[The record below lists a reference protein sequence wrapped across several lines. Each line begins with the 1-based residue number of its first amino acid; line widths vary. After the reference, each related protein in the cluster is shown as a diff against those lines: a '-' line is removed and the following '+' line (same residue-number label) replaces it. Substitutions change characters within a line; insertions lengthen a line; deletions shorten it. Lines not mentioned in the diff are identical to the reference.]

1 MTTPKTAGRRQL
13 RSLAMQVLA
22 HCDAQGVQAA
32 GDVEDFVRR
41 AALAPE
47 DAEFVRLRVQ
57 RVIANWPDIDRH
69 IVAAAE
75 NWELGRLAV
84 PDRAVLRLA
93 VGELL
98 YVRDAP
104 AKVVIDEAIELAKV
118 YGSAQSPRFV
128 NGVLDAI
135 YRKHGAADTP
145 PRQEA

>member
-1 MTTPKTAGRRQL
+1 MTTPKTTARRQL

-41 AALAPE
+41 ATLAPE
-47 DAEFVRLRVQ
+47 DADFVRLRVQ
-57 RVIANWPDIDRH
+57 RVIANWADIDRN
-69 IVAAAE
+69 IAAAAE
-75 NWELGRLAV
+75 NWELGRLAA

-93 VGELL
+93 VGEML
-98 YVRDAP
+98 YVRYTP
-104 AKVVIDEAIELAKV
+104 AKVVIDEAIELAKI

-135 YRKHGAADTP
+135 YRKHGAP
-145 PRQEA
+145 ESQPRQDA